1 MDHTLEQ
8 LQSGQLAGAKRI
20 QLSCNLTT
28 FPEALFSLADTLEIL
43 DLSNNQLTQLPN
55 NFAQFTRLKVF
66 FASNNPFTVFP
77 QVLGQCT
84 QLEMIGF
91 KSCCIQHIPNLAFPP
106 ALKWLILTNNQ
117 LQQLPNDIGQC
128 THLQKLMLAGNRLQ
142 TLPNTLQQCTQLQL
156 LRISA
161 NQLTH
166 LPNWLLQMPR
176 LAWLAF
182 AGNPFVQP
190 PAIATPLPQY
200 QWSHL
205 QINHLLGQ
213 GASGNIYHATYLL
226 TNEQVAVKEF
236 KGQVTSDGLPD
247 DEINACILAGR
258 HPHLVPV
265 LGVVAQHPQQ
275 KQALVFNLI
284 PKHYQ
289 ILGITPTFQSC
300 TRDVYAPNTRFSV
313 AQIVTIATAI
323 AQVCTQLHRHQLCH
337 GDVYAHNILINEQ
350 QHCIFGDF
358 GAATIYQSLPP
369 AYHLPLQQIEVRAF
383 GYLLDDLLQHA
394 QSNTLL
400 ADGTLQQLH
409 QLRQQC
415 LLHSVAERPLF
426 AQILEQLLACNTTT
440 STLA

>member
-1 MDHTLEQ
+1 MEHTLEQ
-8 LQSGQLAGAKRI
+8 LQSGQLAGAKRV

-43 DLSNNQLTQLPN
+43 DLSNNQLTHLPN
-55 NFAQFTRLKVF
+55 NFARFTRLKVF

-91 KSCCIQHIPNLAFPP
+91 KSCRIQHIPNQSFPP

-117 LQQLPNDIGQC
+117 LQQLPNDIGAC
-128 THLQKLMLAGNRLQ
+128 TYLQKLMLAGNQLQ
-142 TLPNTLQQCTQLQL
+142 SLPNTLAHCQHLQL

-166 LPNWLLQMPR
+166 LPEGLLQMPR

-190 PAIATPLPQY
+190 PAMATQLPLY

-213 GASGNIYHATYLL
+213 GASGNIYHATYLP

-247 DEINACILAGR
+247 DEINACILAGA
-258 HPHLVPV
+258 HPHLVSV
-265 LGVVAQHPQQ
+265 LGVVTQHPQQ
-275 KQALVFNLI
+275 KQALVFDLI
-284 PKHYQ
+284 PSHYQ
-289 ILGITPTFQSC
+289 ILGITPTFESC
-300 TRDVYAPNTRFSV
+300 TRDVYAPNTRFST
-313 AQIVTIATAI
+313 AQICTIAIAM
-323 AQVCTQLHRHQLCH
+323 AQVCTQLHYKKLSH

-358 GAATIYQSLPP
+358 GAATIYQSLPTS
-369 AYHLPLQQIEVRAF
+369 YHLPLQQIEVRAF

-394 QSNTLL
+394 ETNTPSE
-400 ADGTLQQLH
+400 GSTLHQLH
-409 QLRQQC
+409 LLRQQC
-415 LLHSVAERPLF
+415 LQHTVAERPLF
-426 AQILEQLLACNTTT
+426 AQILQQLLVGNTT
-440 STLA
+440 A